1 MFARASALVAALLLP
16 LLGSAAPVEST
27 NLVERQFDTAVI
39 CSPLITAAQLM
50 LVESDATNTQVDNI
64 LKEIN
69 TLLGASNPVTQITQ
83 DVTSGLVSNALYGP
97 TFFFYSLAT
106 ILENIDPQCKSD
118 MSTCNTALTNAKGTA
133 SSGAAQTQA
142 ACSEAKYLC
151 GAFYNSDQV
160 DQIIPRCTGSTTTA

>member
-1 MFARASALVAALLLP
+1 MTS
-16 LLGSAAPVEST
+16 S
-27 NLVERQFDTAVI
+27 
-39 CSPLITAAQLM
+39 
-50 LVESDATNTQVDNI
+50 I

-97 TFFFYSLAT
+97 TFFFYSLAVSPASSRRHLASASEPEPYLAASSNATQT

-133 SSGAAQTQA
+133 
-142 ACSEAKYLC
+142 CECLLHY
-151 GAFYNSDQV
+151 F
-160 DQIIPRCTGSTTTA
+160 